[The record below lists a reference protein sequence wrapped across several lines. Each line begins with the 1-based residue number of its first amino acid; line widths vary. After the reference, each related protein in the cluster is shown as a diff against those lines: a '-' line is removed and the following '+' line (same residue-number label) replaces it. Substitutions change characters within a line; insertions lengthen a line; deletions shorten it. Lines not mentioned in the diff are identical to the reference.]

1 MVDGVVVPALTSV
14 ALAKEIVMTILSA
27 PGIWYVVL
35 TIVVQTFQLDGMER
49 NCINRIVAPKTPKVT
64 KTIIPP
70 KTCLA
75 NYNTVHHGRRPW
87 EKMQNDIVA
96 KKYAY

>member
-1 MVDGVVVPALTSV
+1 MVDGVVVLALTSV
-14 ALAKEIVMTILSA
+14 ALVKEIAIAILSA

-35 TIVVQTFQLDGMER
+35 TIVVQTFQMELMNR
-49 NCINRIVAPKTPKVT
+49 GNCISRIVAPKPLKVT

-75 NYNTVHHGRRPW
+75 NLI
-87 EKMQNDIVA
+87 Q
-96 KKYAY
+96 